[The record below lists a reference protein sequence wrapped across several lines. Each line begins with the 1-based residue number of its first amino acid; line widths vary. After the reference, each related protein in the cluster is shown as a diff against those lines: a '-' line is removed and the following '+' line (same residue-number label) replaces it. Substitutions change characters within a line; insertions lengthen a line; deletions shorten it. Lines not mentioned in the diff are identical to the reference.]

1 MGIFSRRKKQRDE
14 EAVDPE
20 ARSPQLGVKY
30 KDLAV
35 MGQLLD
41 HGANLDEPRH
51 VLHFSYFPSESSADA
66 AAEELSA
73 HGWASE
79 VAQPLPDYPGQ
90 WSVKSEKQDFVLS
103 PTVVR
108 DSTDLFEAVAAR
120 NGGEYDG
127 WEASV

>member
-1 MGIFSRRKKQRDE
+1 MGIFSRKKQRDE

-51 VLHFSYFPSESSADA
+51 VLHFSYFPDESGASA
-66 AAEELSA
+66 AA
-73 HGWASE
+73 
-79 VAQPLPDYPGQ
+79 
-90 WSVKSEKQDFVLS
+90 
-103 PTVVR
+103 
-108 DSTDLFEAVAAR
+108 AR
-120 NGGEYDG
+120 C
-127 WEASV
+127 SR